1 VHGKATSIPGKALAG
16 VIALLRRDLPA
27 EHFEQLM
34 EFHSMVVDRLRL
46 QHVEEQ
52 NLALVQRLLA
62 IKKIAGIGVVQT
74 QLEGNSTK
82 SSA

>member
-74 QLEGNSTK
+74 QLEGNRTK